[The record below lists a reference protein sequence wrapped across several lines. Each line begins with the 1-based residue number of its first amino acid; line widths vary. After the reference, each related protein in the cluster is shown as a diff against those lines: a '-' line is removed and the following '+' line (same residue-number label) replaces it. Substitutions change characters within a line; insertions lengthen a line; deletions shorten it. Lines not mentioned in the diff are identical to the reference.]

1 MTTLRA
7 PRDTAP
13 SHLLAPLL
21 LAAGSLLCIAPARAQ
36 TAGCDQFKE
45 TLAARIRIGGF
56 SLEAVPAA
64 TKLPPGTKVV
74 GTCEGGAYK
83 ILLRRGAAA
92 QQAAGDEPPAA
103 APAPVAKPAA
113 TPTSTPTRTPTPT
126 ATPAP
131 TPTPT
136 PTPVPTPAPTPVP
149 TPQPT
154 PPQAGDASV
163 APAVA
168 TAEAAGTGVAS
179 WTERVTGFLTR
190 HWPWVLTLGGLPLL
204 IWLAAWITH
213 RRHFDEAGLPRGPRL
228 N

>member
-1 MTTLRA
+1 
-7 PRDTAP
+7 
-13 SHLLAPLL
+13 
-21 LAAGSLLCIAPARAQ
+21 
-36 TAGCDQFKE
+36 
-45 TLAARIRIGGF
+45 
-56 SLEAVPAA
+56 
-64 TKLPPGTKVV
+64 
-74 GTCEGGAYK
+74 
-83 ILLRRGAAA
+83 
-92 QQAAGDEPPAA
+92 
-103 APAPVAKPAA
+103 
-113 TPTSTPTRTPTPT
+113 
-126 ATPAP
+126 
-131 TPTPT
+131 
-136 PTPVPTPAPTPVP
+136 VP

-204 IWLAAWITH
+204 IWLAVWITH